1 MQAHLFVIFGG
12 RGDLAKRKLLP
23 ALASMELHAGSPP
36 CHVLG
41 VGRRPMEEAD
51 YQKLAAEAVADVMGE
66 AEAAKWAAEHVH
78 YVSTDEESGG
88 YRGLA
93 QRIVSIEQDRGLPA
107 NRVFYL
113 AVPPQAFD
121 DIVNGLGG
129 VGLNQCAGFTR
140 LVVEKP
146 FGHDLESAK
155 ALNAVIHGVFDESQ
169 IYRIDHYLG
178 KETVQNLLVFRFAN
192 QLFESTWNR
201 DRISLVEITVAED
214 LGVEGR
220 AGYYNESGALRD
232 MIQNHLTQLLTLVA
246 MEPPVDFSADAIRDE
261 KVKVIRSIQPIHKD
275 DVVFGQYGPGT
286 VDGESVPGY
295 LEDPDVPADSNTPT
309 SVILRLRL
317 NSWRWQGIPFFLR
330 TGKRFPKRLTQIA
343 VTYREPPVALF
354 GLDNEDAVKPDVL
367 RLELQPNEGFELYFD
382 VKVPGQ
388 GMNLVSIPFHFSYD
402 ERFGRIPEA
411 YETLLADV
419 VNGDQTLFV
428 RADEVEAA
436 WSLYQPILDDPPR
449 ALAYEAG
456 QWGPR
461 ESDGLLSHSQN
472 WFMKESRIDHH
483 ATEGATEGTTEGL

>member
-1 MQAHLFVIFGG
+1 MQAHVFVIFGG

-23 ALASMELHAGSPP
+23 ALASMERDAGSPP
-36 CHVLG
+36 CHVIG

-51 YQKLAAEAVADVMGE
+51 YQKLAADAVSDVMGD
-66 AEAAKWAAEHVH
+66 AAAIEWAKAHVH
-78 YVSTDEESGG
+78 YVSTDEQSGG
-88 YRGLA
+88 YSGLA
-93 QRIVSIEQDRGLPA
+93 DRIVTLEQSAGLPG

-113 AVPPQAFD
+113 AVPPAAFD

-129 VGLNQCAGFTR
+129 VGLNQSPGFTR

-146 FGHDLESAK
+146 FGTDLESAM
-155 ALNAVIHGVFDESQ
+155 ALNAMIHGVFEESQ

-220 AGYYNESGALRD
+220 AGYYDQSGALRD

-246 MEPPVDFSADAIRDE
+246 MEPPVDFSADSIRDE
-261 KVKVIRSIQPIHKD
+261 KVKVLRSIQPIHRD
-275 DVVFGQYGPGT
+275 DVVFGQYLPGT
-286 VDGESVPGY
+286 IDGEPVPGY
-295 LEDPDVPADSNTPT
+295 LDDPDVPADSNTPT
-309 SVILRLRL
+309 SVALRLRL
-317 NSWRWQGIPFFLR
+317 NSWRWQGIPFYLR
-330 TGKRFPKRLTQIA
+330 TGKRFPERLTQIA

-354 GLDNEDAVKPDVL
+354 GLGDEEAVKPDVL
-367 RLELQPNEGFELYFD
+367 RLELQPKEGFELYFD
-382 VKVPGQ
+382 VKVPGS
-388 GMNLVSIPFHFSYD
+388 GMKLVSIPFHFSYD

-436 WSLYQPILDDPPR
+436 WRLYQPILDDPPR
-449 ALAYEAG
+449 ALPYQSG
-456 QWGPR
+456 GWGPK
-461 ESDGLLSHSQN
+461 EGDALLSHSQS
-472 WFMKESRIDHH
+472 WFMKESRVEHD
-483 ATEGATEGTTEGL
+483 